1 MKMEVIERIRE
12 RAYSLWEGEG
22 YKQDHDMEYWLR
34 AEAESMGPTAGE
46 ADAHIKSYKDAL

>member
-22 YKQDHDMEYWLR
+22 CKQDHDMEYWLR
-34 AEAESMGPTAGE
+34 AEAESMGPAAGE